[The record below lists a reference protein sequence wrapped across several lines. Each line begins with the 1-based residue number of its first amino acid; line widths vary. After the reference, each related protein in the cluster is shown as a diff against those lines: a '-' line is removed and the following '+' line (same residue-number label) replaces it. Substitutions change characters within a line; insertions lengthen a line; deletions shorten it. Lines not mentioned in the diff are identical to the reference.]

1 MATLASEISQIPDIP
16 DIPEELRIASR
27 EGRLVLFVGAGASQL
42 AGCPGWSDFADRALK
57 SPGLQKVNHALL
69 DQISNRSLSP
79 RIKLALALD
88 WAQEANAQVKFDKIL
103 HPDGWENHADGVR
116 MYRALNSLGRT
127 FVTTNYDRW
136 LDRDFPLEPSM
147 NVDAEES
154 PSKTRLLRREAIY
167 WPEDIKIGLMHRD
180 DVVTVIH
187 LHGSVEDPATM
198 VLTTRDYIRHY
209 GHERGSAGKVNQNP
223 IHLFLEALFHEKCV
237 LFIGYGLDELEIL
250 EYVILKAKRQDGGQ
264 TQVAKH
270 FILQPFFSHEV
281 DVANGIANY
290 FKNQC
295 GVTLLPF
302 LRDKRNFAQLIY
314 VIEDFAKK
322 IPVAQLLNIERQTF
336 MDSLLDNE

>member
-1 MATLASEISQIPDIP
+1 LVSEISQIPDIP
-16 DIPEELRIASR
+16 DIPDELRIASK

-42 AGCPGWSDFADRALK
+42 AGCPGWSDFADHALR

-69 DQISNRSLSP
+69 DQIRNRSLNP

-88 WAQEANAQVKFDKIL
+88 WAREAGVQVKFDKIL
-103 HPDGWENHADGVR
+103 HPDGWESNADGIR
-116 MYRALNSLGRT
+116 MYRALNSLAHT

-136 LDRDFPLEPSM
+136 LDRDFPVEPSM
-147 NVDAEES
+147 NVGDEALS
-154 PSKTRLLRREAIY
+154 SKASSLRREAIFR
-167 WPEDIKIGLMHRD
+167 PDEIKIGLLHRD

-198 VLTTRDYIRHY
+198 VLTTGDYIRHY
-209 GHERGSAGKVNQNP
+209 GHERGSAGKLNQNP
-223 IHLFLEALFHEKCV
+223 IHQFLESLFHEKCV

-250 EYVILKAKRQDGGQ
+250 EYVILKAKRQGGDQ
-264 TQVAKH
+264 PQAARH
-270 FILQPFFSHEV
+270 FILQAFFSHEV

-295 GVTLLPF
+295 GVTLLPY
-302 LRDKRNFAQLIY
+302 LRDKRNFAQLID

-322 IPVAQLLNIERQTF
+322 IPVAPLLNIERQTF